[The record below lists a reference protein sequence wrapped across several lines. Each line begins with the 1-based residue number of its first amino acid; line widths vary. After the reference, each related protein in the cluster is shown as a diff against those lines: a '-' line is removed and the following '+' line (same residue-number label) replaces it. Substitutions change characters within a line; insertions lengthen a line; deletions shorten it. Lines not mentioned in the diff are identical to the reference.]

1 MASRSNPYA
10 PDPYLQQGFSNLSR
24 ALIGSAADD
33 ANVAMSKY
41 RDAQTVG
48 QNQDNAMSQ
57 QLYDAG
63 QELSQN
69 PQFQSS
75 ILQALGINS
84 MGQNVV
90 GPPEPGQIRLG
101 SDAAGNLAR
110 SVFGTYGNANQMS
123 SAFDNIGKA
132 KTSRLAEGMI
142 LGGTDKQA
150 GRGALLLQPG
160 GGKYQNPGLAN
171 QELQANDAT
180 ARSEDNL
187 RFGPGGQGDRDTAA
201 QEATKIAT
209 NQADNTTAQRQDDM
223 KFGPGGQ
230 GDRDNDTRKAY
241 ENYRTD
247 AQETTKRANK
257 GDDIEFQKWK
267 HNNRDI
273 EITVEP
279 GKQVV
284 VNPAAGKLLGLQP
297 NNDGLYILDGG
308 PKPGSVTVKV
318 GKEDVYLD
326 EATAAALGIE
336 KNDDGQYVIPG
347 DPELRKQS
355 SKSSD
360 SDLGNVVNFGRFQ
373 DQFKQTFEE
382 MGDSELPNFAIGG
395 MQTVV
400 YENIVKD
407 MKPQSEGGRG
417 MTYAQA
423 YSANVVPIIS
433 RGSVEISTTFSD
445 GISDFSFPR
454 YFLEFFRSQP
464 QLNTTAAANFI
475 QRKLGY
481 SAKEADAVIK
491 QIQAQ

>member
-41 RDAQTVG
+41 RQAQTVG
-48 QNQDNAMSQ
+48 QEQDNAMSQ

-63 QELSQN
+63 QAISQN

-101 SDAAGNLAR
+101 SDVAGNLAR
-110 SVFGTYGNANQMS
+110 SVLGTYGNANQMS
-123 SAFDNIGKA
+123 GAFDNIGKA
-132 KTSRLAEGMI
+132 KSSRLAEGMI

-150 GRGALLLQPG
+150 GRGALLLSPG
-160 GGKYQNPGLAN
+160 GGKYQNPAFAN

-180 ARSEDNL
+180 NRREDDL
-187 RFGPGGQGDRDTAA
+187 RFGVGGQGDRDTTA
-201 QEATKIAT
+201 QETTKVT
-209 NQADNTTAQRQDDM
+209 NNLADNATRQRQDDM

-230 GDRDNDTRKAY
+230 GDRDNDARTAY

-297 NNDGLYILDGG
+297 NDDGLYILDGG

-355 SKSSD
+355 
-360 SDLGNVVNFGRFQ
+360 GNNSESNQGSVLNAGRFQ
-373 DQFKQTFEE
+373 QQFKNSYEQL
-382 MGDSELPNFAIGG
+382 GDPDLPRRAIGG
-395 MQTVV
+395 MQT
-400 YENIVKD
+400 IISQAITRD
-407 MKPQSEGGRG
+407 MKPESEGGRG
-417 MTYAQA
+417 LTYLDA
-423 YSANVVPIIS
+423 YNENAIPIIS
-433 RGSVEISTTFSD
+433 AGGVQINTGYGD
-445 GISDFSFPR
+445 GIGDFMFPK
-454 YFLEFFRSQP
+454 YFFDFFARQQNLNVDNAKNTIIRS
-464 QLNTTAAANFI
+464 
-475 QRKLGY
+475 LGY

>member
-1 MASRSNPYA
+1 MASRTNPYA

-33 ANVAMSKY
+33 ANVAMARY
-41 RDAQTVG
+41 RDAQTAG
-48 QNQDNAMSQ
+48 QEQDNKMKGG
-57 QLYDAG
+57 LYDAG
-63 QELSQN
+63 QAISQS
-69 PQFQSS
+69 PEFQS
-75 ILQALGINS
+75 ILLNAMGVNT

-90 GPPEPGQIRLG
+90 GPPQSGQVRLG
-101 SDAAGNLAR
+101 SDVAGNLAR
-110 SVFGTYGNANQMS
+110 SVLGTYGNSDQMS
-123 SAFDNIGKA
+123 SAFTNLGKA
-132 KTSRLAEGMI
+132 KSSRLAEGMI
-142 LGGTDKQA
+142 LGGTDQQA
-150 GRGALLLQPG
+150 GRGALLLSPS
-160 GGKYQNPGLAN
+160 GGKYQNPAFADK
-171 QELQANDAT
+171 ELSTNDAT
-180 ARSEDNL
+180 ARDEDSM

-201 QEATKIAT
+201 QEATKVTTNKTDNAT
-209 NQADNTTAQRQDDM
+209 ARREDDLR
-223 KFGPGGQ
+223 FGPGGQ
-230 GDRDNDTRKAY
+230 GDRDNDARTAY

-247 AQETTKRANK
+247 AQEATKRDNNADEISFK
-257 GDDIEFQKWK
+257 KWK

-297 NNDGLYILDGG
+297 NADGLYILDGG

-326 EATAAALGIE
+326 KATAEAIGVQQ
-336 KNDDGQYVIPG
+336 NSDGKYVIPG

-355 SKSSD
+355 GKNSESD
-360 SDLGNVVNFGRFQ
+360 MGNVVNFGRFQ
-373 DQFKQTFEE
+373 DQFTQTFQEV
-382 MGDSELPNFAIGG
+382 GDSELPNFAIGG

-417 MTYAQA
+417 MNYAQA
-423 YSANVVPIIS
+423 YAANVVPIVS
-433 RGSVEISTTFSD
+433 RGSVEIDNGFSD
-445 GISDFSFPR
+445 FMFPR
-454 YFLEFFRSQP
+454 YFFEFFQAQP
-464 QLNTTAAANFI
+464 NLNTNAASNFI

-481 SAKEADAVIK
+481 SAEQTKAVIK

>member
-48 QNQDNAMSQ
+48 QNQDNAMNQ
-57 QLYDAG
+57 ELYAAG
-63 QELSQN
+63 QALSQS
-69 PQFQSS
+69 PEFQSS
-75 ILQALGINS
+75 LLNAMGVNT

-90 GPPEPGQIRLG
+90 GPPQPGQVRLG

-110 SVFGTYGNANQMS
+110 SVLGTYGNADQMS
-123 SAFDNIGKA
+123 NAFTNLGQA
-132 KTSRLAEGMI
+132 KSSRLAEGMI
-142 LGGTDKQA
+142 LGGSDKQA
-150 GRGALLLQPG
+150 GRGALLLRG
-160 GGKYQNPGLAN
+160 GNKYNNPGFADK
-171 QELQANDAT
+171 ELSTNDAT
-180 ARSEDNL
+180 NRREDDL
-187 RFGPGGQGDRDTAA
+187 RFGVGGQGDRDTTA
-201 QEATKIAT
+201 QETTKVT
-209 NQADNTTAQRQDDM
+209 NNLADNATAQRQDDM

-230 GDRDNDTRKAY
+230 GDRDNDAKKAY

-247 AQETTKRANK
+247 AQETTKRDNNADEIK
-257 GDDIEFQKWK
+257 FKKWK

-284 VNPAAGKLLGLQP
+284 VNPAAGELLGLQP

-326 EATAAALGIE
+326 KATADAIGVK
-336 KNDDGQYVIPG
+336 KNADGQYVIPG

-355 SKSSD
+355 NSESNQ
-360 SDLGNVVNFGRFQ
+360 GNIVNAGRFQ
-373 DQFKQTFEE
+373 DQFAQSYEQL
-382 MGDSELPNFAIGG
+382 GDSELPRRAIGG
-395 MQTVV
+395 MQT
-400 YENIVKD
+400 IISQAIAKD
-407 MKPQSEGGRG
+407 MKPESEGGRG
-417 MTYAQA
+417 MTFLDA
-423 YSANVVPIIS
+423 YNENAIPIIS
-433 RGSVEISTTFSD
+433 AGGVQISTGYGD
-445 GISDFSFPR
+445 GISDFMFPR
-454 YFLEFFRSQP
+454 YFFDFFARQQNLNVNNAKNTIIRS
-464 QLNTTAAANFI
+464 
-475 QRKLGY
+475 LGY